1 MACAADF
8 VSKYKW
14 CPGEERKWGIWNRLL
29 GRLLSRFS
37 CFVIFACVQ
46 VCVQISKGGDS
57 LPNDY
62 NSPPSSDILRVSL
75 PFGKRQAYVSNY
87 DEIL

>member
-1 MACAADF
+1 M
-8 VSKYKW
+8 VPRRGK
-14 CPGEERKWGIWNRLL
+14 EVGIWNRLL

-46 VCVQISKGGDS
+46 VCVEISKGGDS

-62 NSPPSSDILRVSL
+62 NSLLFLGCSA
-75 PFGKRQAYVSNY
+75 FGP
-87 DEIL
+87 